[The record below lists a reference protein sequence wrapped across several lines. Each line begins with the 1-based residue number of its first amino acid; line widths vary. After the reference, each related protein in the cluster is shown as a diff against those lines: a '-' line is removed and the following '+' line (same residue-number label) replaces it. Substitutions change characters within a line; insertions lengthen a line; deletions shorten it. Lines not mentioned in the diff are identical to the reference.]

1 MINTLIKRKQV
12 INISYRFVEKEEYS
26 FIKNELIDLIHLV
39 QDEVREYFTFR
50 YDFVGSSK
58 YNMITTNDKSNI
70 GFDFDLDIRVND
82 DEENY
87 TAEEIRNILK
97 EAFNKII
104 NQGFTNFDYPENSTR
119 VLTIKVKDQWNS
131 KILYSADIAVVFD
144 CEDGR
149 QQYIHFNKK
158 QNSYYWNYKRKSFYE
173 LEEKI
178 NSIKECNYV

>member
-158 QNSYYWNYKRKSFYE
+158 
-173 LEEKI
+173 
-178 NSIKECNYV
+178 